1 MKRIACEQI
10 AAGKWLLL
18 NELTYEDRRGKIRTW
33 EAAARQNCAGAVAM
47 ICTLKPSNRLVL
59 VRQYRPPVN
68 KFTIEFPAGLV
79 NHGESPE
86 ETAIREL
93 REETGYRGK
102 VLRVLPPAYS
112 SPGLTSE
119 ATSIVIMEADEAE
132 QGTLQTQ
139 FDESEDI
146 ETLLVGKHM
155 LEAFLLEADK
165 RGEAIDGKLLSYA
178 EAMRTD

>member
-18 NELTYEDRRGKIRTW
+18 NELTYEDRKGKIRTW
-33 EAAARQNCAGAVAM
+33 EAAARQNCAGAVAI
-47 ICTLKPSNRLVL
+47 ICTLKPSNRLIL

-68 KFTIEFPAGLV
+68 KLTIEFPAGLV
-79 NHGESPE
+79 NRGENPE
-86 ETAIREL
+86 ETAVREL
-93 REETGYRGK
+93 REETGYHGK
-102 VLRVLPPAYS
+102 VLRILPPAYS

-119 ATSIVIMEADEAE
+119 ATCIAIMEANEAE
-132 QGTLQTQ
+132 QGSLQTQ

-146 ETLLVGKHM
+146 APLLVEKHT

-165 RGEAIDGKLLSYA
+165 HGEAIDGKLLSYA
-178 EAMRTD
+178 EALRVD

>member
-47 ICTLKPSNRLVL
+47 ICTLKPSNRLIL

-178 EAMRTD
+178 EAMRMD

>member
-18 NELTYEDRRGKIRTW
+18 NELTYEDRKGKIRTW
-33 EAAARQNCAGAVAM
+33 EAAARQNCAGAVAI
-47 ICTLKPSNRLVL
+47 ICTLKPSNRLIL

-68 KFTIEFPAGLV
+68 KLTIEFPAGLV
-79 NHGESPE
+79 NRGENPE
-86 ETAIREL
+86 ETAVREL
-93 REETGYRGK
+93 REETGYHGK
-102 VLRVLPPAYS
+102 VLRILPPAYS

-119 ATSIVIMEADEAE
+119 E
-132 QGTLQTQ
+132 QGSLQTQ

-146 ETLLVGKHM
+146 ETLLVEKHT

-165 RGEAIDGKLLSYA
+165 HGEAIDGKLLSYA
-178 EAMRTD
+178 EALRVD